1 MDQATQL
8 DLQRHPVR
16 VQIGNRCWHFSTID
30 AAVVTGWWECGGG
43 IEDFDLIVNG
53 RALAWGEK
61 RAAFLRAMETE
72 GAAV

>member
-8 DLQRHPVR
+8 DLQRHQVR
-16 VQIGNRCWHFSTID
+16 VQVGNRCWHFSTIE
-30 AAVVTGWWECGGG
+30 AAVVTGWCECGGG
-43 IEDFDLIVNG
+43 LEDFEIYVDG
-53 RALAWGEK
+53 RMLAWSEK